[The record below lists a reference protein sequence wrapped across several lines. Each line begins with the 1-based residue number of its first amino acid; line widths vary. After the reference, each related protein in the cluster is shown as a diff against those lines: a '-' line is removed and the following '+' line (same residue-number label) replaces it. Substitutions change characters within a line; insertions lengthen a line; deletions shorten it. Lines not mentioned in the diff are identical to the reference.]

1 MRLSGI
7 TARRDGVHEPHTLAG
22 AYVMDAISP
31 PDRARFERHL
41 DKCDE
46 CAREIDGLRE
56 ATARLA
62 AATAASPPAGLK
74 ERVMAAAAQTRQ
86 QPPKAPAAESRTA
99 TAPGWLRGINALTWP
114 NRLALAGG
122 ALAVAMLA
130 LLVTFG
136 VSNGSM
142 QQQLDDDVTS
152 SQQIAA
158 VLTAKDAHMITG
170 QVLGGGTVDVVV
182 SSSKDALVFT
192 AKGLRPLPS
201 SLGYELWLVGP
212 AGARPVEMLP
222 PESDDMISPVVASGL
237 RHGDHLVLTAEP
249 VGGSAHPGKPMML
262 NLIL

>member
-1 MRLSGI
+1 MKLSEI
-7 TARRDGVHEPHTLAG
+7 AVRRNGVREPHTLAG

-31 PDRARFERHL
+31 PDRTRFERHL
-41 DKCDE
+41 ERCQE
-46 CAREIDGLRE
+46 CAGEVDGLRE

-62 AATAASPPAGLK
+62 AATAASPPACLK
-74 ERVMAAAAQTRQ
+74 ERVMAAAAMTRQ
-86 QPPKAPAAESRTA
+86 QPPAAPAAESRTA
-99 TAPGWLRGINALTWP
+99 VVPGWLRNMTLLTWP

-130 LLVTFG
+130 LVVTFG
-136 VSNGSM
+136 VNNGSM
-142 QQQLDDDVTS
+142 QQQLDDDVAS

-158 VLTAKDAHMITG
+158 VLTAKDAHMMTG
-170 QVLGGGTVDVVV
+170 QVLGGGSVDVVV

-212 AGARPVEMLP
+212 SGTRPIEVLP
-222 PESDDMISPVVASGL
+222 PESDGMISPVVASGL
-237 RHGDHLVLTAEP
+237 RNGDHLVLTAEP
-249 VGGSAHPGKPMML
+249 AGGSAHPDKPMML

>member
-1 MRLSGI
+1 MKLSEIAVRRSG
-7 TARRDGVHEPHTLAG
+7 AREPHTLAG

-41 DKCDE
+41 EKCQE
-46 CAREIDGLRE
+46 CATEVDGLRE

-62 AATAASPPAGLK
+62 AASAASPPTGLK
-74 ERVMAAAAQTRQ
+74 ERVMAAAATTRQ
-86 QPPKAPAAESRTA
+86 QPPAAPAAESRTA
-99 TAPGWLRGINALTWP
+99 VVPGWLRNMTMLTWP

-130 LLVTFG
+130 LVVTFG
-136 VSNGSM
+136 VNNGSM
-142 QQQLDDDVTS
+142 QQQLDDDVAS

-158 VLTAKDAHMITG
+158 VLTAKDAHMMTG

-212 AGARPVEMLP
+212 SGTRPIEVLP
-222 PESDDMISPVVASGL
+222 PESDGMISPVVAAGL
-237 RHGDHLVLTAEP
+237 RNGDHLVLTAEP
-249 VGGSAHPGKPMML
+249 AGGSAHPDKPMML

>member
-1 MRLSGI
+1 VRLSGI
-7 TARRDGVHEPHTLAG
+7 TIGRNGVREPHTLAG
-22 AYVMDAISP
+22 AYVMDAISA

-41 DKCDE
+41 ERCDE
-46 CAREIDGLRE
+46 CAREVDGLRE

-62 AATAASPPAGLK
+62 AATAASPPVGLK

-99 TAPGWLRGINALTWP
+99 MASDWLRSITVLTWP

-158 VLTAKDAHMITG
+158 VLTAKDAQMMTG

-182 SSSKDALVFT
+182 SGSKDALVFT
-192 AKGLRPLPS
+192 AKDLRPLPAS
-201 SLGYELWLVGP
+201 RGYELWLVGP
-212 AGARPVEMLP
+212 AGARPIEMLP
-222 PESDDMISPVVASGL
+222 PESDSMISPVIVSGL

-249 VGGSAHPGKPMML
+249 AGGSAHPDKPMML
-262 NLIL
+262 NLTL